1 MFSSGFFNSINHD
14 RLYYPSDISRLFNSL
29 LNDGV
34 FENVGDKLIARAGT
48 GMQVII
54 GSGMAWFNSS
64 WSVNDSDYVVNID
77 EAPYI
82 SGYSRIDGIF
92 LQCYPVD
99 DTVIRENSI
108 YYMAGTQSSGTPSK
122 PVPTSE
128 NDEVYIPLCYVTV
141 AYGDTSITGSMIEN
155 CVGATT
161 TTPFINGILE
171 TVNASTIL
179 GQWQSQFTEWMA
191 DEQNDFTEWMAD
203 EQNDFNEW
211 MADEQNDFN
220 EWFANIQYVLDGD
233 AAGHLQT
240 EIDNIISG
248 ALVGTNEM

>member
-14 RLYYPSDISRLFNSL
+14 RQYYPSDVSRLFNSL
-29 LNDGV
+29 ITDGV

-64 WSVNDSDYVVNID
+64 WSVNDNDYVVTIND
-77 EAPYI
+77 APYI

-92 LQCYPVD
+92 LQCYPVND
-99 DTVIRENSI
+99 IDTRENSI
-108 YYMAGTQSSGTPSK
+108 YYMAGTATSQTPTK

-128 NDEVYIPLCYVTV
+128 NDEVYIPLCYITV
-141 AYGDTSITGSMIEN
+141 SYGVDAITGSMIEN
-155 CVGATT
+155 CVGVTS
-161 TTPFINGILE
+161 TTPFITGILE

-179 GQWQSQFTEWMA
+179 TQWQSQFSEWMGN
-191 DEQNDFTEWMAD
+191 EQDA
-203 EQNDFNEW
+203 FN
-211 MADEQNDFN
+211 A
-220 EWFANIQYVLDGD
+220 WFANVQYVLDGD

-240 EIDNIISG
+240 EIDDISSE
-248 ALVGTNEM
+248 ALVTSAEM